1 MAARISTSDNT
12 PISARLPADLLAALR
27 AHAEENDETV
37 SDALRRGAL
46 LVLGI
51 CPTCG
56 QKASGTGNESDHG
69 KDDR

>member
-1 MAARISTSDNT
+1 MGAARISTSDST

-37 SDALRRGAL
+37 SDLVRRGAL
-46 LVLGI
+46 MVLGV

-56 QKASGTGNESDHG
+56 QKAPAAENEPG
-69 KDDR
+69 KDCR